1 MTTYQLYNLDLGE
14 NPAIR
19 TFLVGPFTITL
30 GDDYEK
36 IHKRLSAQA
45 KVNHQFQ
52 SVPGGGIS
60 FSKTYIPEIVGEAL
74 ITATASCE
82 IEGNALLIKDETP
95 PNPEEDKKPENEITS
110 EIWDLCIILSYL
122 TGRRVYTEN
131 EKRRFSHIHHGQGVV
146 QPSDISIAANRAWE
160 NRKNFDDEK
169 LIPLWLYLHI
179 NDTPEAE
186 LKMLIGTVI
195 LELIPKIE
203 VLSQPII
210 SDDLKD
216 CIDKVKETIEGSN
229 LSKVTKSKFKN
240 TVSHWGEASLNEAFR
255 NLLIHYDLITEGIVG
270 IPKKRVD
277 AISSYRN
284 GIVHAGK
291 LKEIDWIKDPLVQK
305 HLAIFYLAQFNI
317 ALIQEYIN
325 RKFGITKNFWW
336 PKQSYDNL
344 KKYIETGYW
353 DNTNQEA

>member
-1 MTTYQLYNLDLGE
+1 M
-14 NPAIR
+14 
-19 TFLVGPFTITL
+19 
-30 GDDYEK
+30 K
-36 IHKRLSAQA
+36 
-45 KVNHQFQ
+45 
-52 SVPGGGIS
+52 
-60 FSKTYIPEIVGEAL
+60 
-74 ITATASCE
+74 
-82 IEGNALLIKDETP
+82 
-95 PNPEEDKKPENEITS
+95 
-110 EIWDLCIILSYL
+110 
-122 TGRRVYTEN
+122 
-131 EKRRFSHIHHGQGVV
+131 
-146 QPSDISIAANRAWE
+146 
-160 NRKNFDDEK
+160 K

-229 LSKVTKSKFKN
+229 LSKETKSKFKN
-240 TVSHWGEASLNEAFR
+240 TVSHWGEASLNEAFL

-284 GIVHAGK
+284 GIVHSGK

-336 PKQSYDNL
+336 PEQSYDNL

-353 DNTNQEA
+353 DNINQEA